1 MNTQD
6 FKVGDL
12 VWTMSQRW
20 VDAQYGWELLE
31 PRKVKITKLSTLVT
45 PYQYMVHECDENGNI
60 YNLCFCDPDEI
71 YKTEK
76 DAKTAYKGEIECQIN
91 KLKRQILHWE
101 VILINAHEA
110 NRIAE
115 KLAAKD

>member
-12 VWTMSQRW
+12 VWTMKQRLE
-20 VDAQYGWELLE
+20 DSQYGWELLE
-31 PRKVKITKLSTLVT
+31 PKKVKITKLSENSPKRAT
-45 PYQYMVHECDENGNI
+45 PYGYEVHECDENGNI
-60 YNLCFCDPDEI
+60 YNLCFCNPDEI

-101 VILINAHEA
+101 
-110 NRIAE
+110 E
-115 KLAAKD
+115 KLLDLQS